1 MEKSNRDRILNRMS
15 QDERQ
20 EFRRLLQEIRA
31 ELKASSGRRISA
43 GEVLESRGG
52 DLSANQRS
60 GLEAVIER
68 DRKGPNEGEQ
78 PPDFNLKR
86 MDSDEQVR
94 LSSFQGKK
102 PVAITFPLF
111 IFTIG

>member
-1 MEKSNRDRILNRMS
+1 MQKSQRDRILNRMS
-15 QDERQ
+15 QDERH

-31 ELKASSGRRISA
+31 EMKASSGQRVSA
-43 GEVLESRGG
+43 AELLEAKGG
-52 DLSANQRS
+52 DLTPSFRS

-86 MDSDEQVR
+86 MGSDERVR
-94 LSSFQGKK
+94 LSDFRGRR
-102 PVAITFPLF
+102 PVAITFGSY
-111 IFTIG
+111 T

>member
-1 MEKSNRDRILNRMS
+1 M
-15 QDERQ
+15 
-20 EFRRLLQEIRA
+20 
-31 ELKASSGRRISA
+31 
-43 GEVLESRGG
+43 LESKGG

-68 DRKGPNEGEQ
+68 DLTGPNEGDQ

-86 MDSDEQVR
+86 MGSDERVR

-102 PVAITFPLF
+102 PVAITFGSY
-111 IFTIG
+111 T